1 MSSSSE
7 TLLSKICYQK
17 LVLRRGFS
25 IQCDILVKDML
36 MMAGLV
42 FIREENIMSINI
54 QNIQYQHQHLILY
67 MFISSSNINF

>member
-17 LVLRRGFS
+17 VVLRRGFS

-54 QNIQYQHQHLILY
+54 QNIQYQHLILY